1 MKDLIN
7 KLFEPKD
14 SKNTYFTNLG
24 SGWTGYDVSL
34 LPDNERYKKP
44 LVKITKTK
52 TEDLPYEIECYRREK
67 IMESFMR
74 FLFEVF
80 KK

>member
-7 KLFEPKD
+7 KIFEPKD
-14 SKNTYFTNLG
+14 SKNTYFTNFDN
-24 SGWTGYDVSL
+24 GWTGYDVSL
-34 LPDNERYKKP
+34 VPDNERYKKP
-44 LVKITKTK
+44 LVKIT
-52 TEDLPYEIECYRREK
+52 EDLPYEIEGYRREK